1 MSLVISYNSTDEF
14 VPQWQHYDVIKMLGR
29 GASSMVWLAQDSLTQ
44 KEVAIKQLKPG
55 APVPHQE
62 FSYLASLRHRGL
74 PRAYEMFQEKG
85 CWHLVMDPVHGDTLR
100 IYRSVHGRV
109 VPPEEVRDIGVQLA
123 AVLDELHSHGIL
135 YRDLKPTN
143 VIREPSGRIRLVDFG
158 SATQG
163 YDNDCYVTPPY
174 ASPEQ
179 RVQCESI
186 DERSDIYSLGVV
198 LYELLTG
205 KSDFEMDPYQDE
217 ELERLR
223 SVFLTMIAQ
232 DPEKRPQSMVDVIL
246 VLLRG

>member
-1 MSLVISYNSTDEF
+1 
-14 VPQWQHYDVIKMLGR
+14 MLGR
-29 GASSMVWLAQDSLTQ
+29 GASSIVWLAQDRLTQ

-55 APVPHQE
+55 AFPFHIKNSAFLDLLSTSRSSTIVPMR
-62 FSYLASLRHRGL
+62 L
-74 PRAYEMFQEKG
+74 FQERG
-85 CWHLVMDPVHGDTLR
+85 CWHLVMEPVHGDTLR

-174 ASPEQ
+174 AS
-179 RVQCESI
+179 
-186 DERSDIYSLGVV
+186 
-198 LYELLTG
+198 
-205 KSDFEMDPYQDE
+205 
-217 ELERLR
+217 
-223 SVFLTMIAQ
+223 A
-232 DPEKRPQSMVDVIL
+232 
-246 VLLRG
+246 